1 MRHLDVSWRK
11 APVVL
16 LVVGC
21 WLFEVRKLG
30 ENMLVVWVRGNAQP
44 QCLQWLAV
52 TIHRGIK
59 LQPHGNPQRQYP
71 TH

>member
-21 WLFEVRKLG
+21 RLFDVEYLKFENWG
-30 ENMLVVWVRGNAQP
+30 EKMLVVWVCVWELPATV
-44 QCLQWLAV
+44 LAKASS
-52 TIHRGIK
+52 HDS
-59 LQPHGNPQRQYP
+59 QRQSNSSH
-71 TH
+71 T